1 MALAEAGTRGRCPPA
16 VRHPARAR
24 HTPVGTPQ
32 VPALRA
38 WTAVRHRLETM
49 AAHTRLVCCRPA
61 HRVGAPARPAA
72 DASRLDV
79 AGMGDTGRGPD
90 YGRGPLLRLGVGAW
104 VDRAGGRRP
113 VGSPRPC
120 PHVPDCP

>member
-79 AGMGDTGRGPD
+79 AGNGDTRRGLD
-90 YGRGPLLRLGVGAW
+90 YGRAARFPSGVLGWLCPGVG
-104 VDRAGGRRP
+104 RPPRGGP
-113 VGSPRPC
+113 P
-120 PHVPDCP
+120 